1 MGKYKAY
8 SEYRESGVGK
18 LPSHWDISK
27 NRFLFNF
34 SRGLGITKAN
44 LQDEGIPC
52 VSYGEVHSKYGFEVN
67 ASKHELRCVDESYLL
82 SSPRCLIEPGAFIF
96 ADTSED
102 LEGAGNFSQVVGDKW
117 VFAGYHTI
125 VLRLKESENSRYFA
139 YLFDSPE
146 FRTQIQQMVKGVK
159 VFSVTQEILKS
170 AAIWKPSLQEQV
182 QIAKFLDH
190 ETTKIDMLIG
200 RQERLI
206 ELLQE
211 KRQAV
216 ISHAVT
222 KGLDGAVGMKDSGVE
237 WLGEVPEHW
246 DITKVGFFTE
256 KVGSGKTPRGGAEV
270 YPEEGVLFLR
280 SQNVYSDGLR
290 IEESDCVY
298 ISEFTHQEMGN
309 SQVSG
314 GDILLNITGASI
326 GRTCLIPEEFQE
338 ANVNQHVCIIRVPK
352 IFREYF
358 AYYLKSTLIED
369 QINRA
374 QTGSSREGLN
384 FEQISKLIIT
394 LPPEGERIDIVRY
407 IKDNEKKFNYLE
419 LKSKE
424 MVVFLKE
431 RRTALISAAVTG
443 KIDVRDVE
451 CS

>member
-159 VFSVTQEILKS
+159 VFSVTQEN
-170 AAIWKPSLQEQV
+170 
-182 QIAKFLDH
+182 
-190 ETTKIDMLIG
+190 
-200 RQERLI
+200 I
-206 ELLQE
+206 E
-211 KRQAV
+211 
-216 ISHAVT
+216 
-222 KGLDGAVGMKDSGVE
+222 
-237 WLGEVPEHW
+237 
-246 DITKVGFFTE
+246 
-256 KVGSGKTPRGGAEV
+256 
-270 YPEEGVLFLR
+270 
-280 SQNVYSDGLR
+280 
-290 IEESDCVY
+290 
-298 ISEFTHQEMGN
+298 
-309 SQVSG
+309 
-314 GDILLNITGASI
+314 
-326 GRTCLIPEEFQE
+326 
-338 ANVNQHVCIIRVPK
+338 IRC
-352 IFREYF
+352 
-358 AYYLKSTLIED
+358 
-369 QINRA
+369 
-374 QTGSSREGLN
+374 
-384 FEQISKLIIT
+384 
-394 LPPEGERIDIVRY
+394 
-407 IKDNEKKFNYLE
+407 YLE
-419 LKSKE
+419 
-424 MVVFLKE
+424 
-431 RRTALISAAVTG
+431 ALITRASSNCQIPRPRNHQNRHAN
-443 KIDVRDVE
+443 R
-451 CS
+451 